1 MRSIFADRGWHG
13 TANVERDREVR
24 VRSATIAR
32 TRETRRF
39 ALATPQAAADH
50 LRMRNVIAALLL
62 TVSGCSLITVQ
73 QDPFPPLEVRA
84 ERPPPGPSR
93 VVLTE
98 SSIKITDKVQF
109 ETGSSEILP
118 VSFGLLDEVAAMLT
132 DNPQIEQLQVEGHT
146 DSTGSA
152 GVNRKLSQQRAESV
166 KKYLAGKGV
175 AAARM
180 VAKGFGPD
188 RAIASNDTDEGKE
201 QNRRVEFN
209 ILKQG
214 PKKTVVTD
222 D

>member
-1 MRSIFADRGWHG
+1 MRF
-13 TANVERDREVR
+13 
-24 VRSATIAR
+24 
-32 TRETRRF
+32 
-39 ALATPQAAADH
+39 L
-50 LRMRNVIAALLL
+50 IAALL
-62 TVSGCSLITVQ
+62 VAAPGCSLITVQ

-109 ETGSSEILP
+109 QTGSSEILP
-118 VSFGLLDEVAAMLT
+118 VSFGLLDEVAAMLK
-132 DNPQIEQLQVEGHT
+132 DNPQIEKLQVEGHT

-152 GVNRKLSQQRAESV
+152 AINRKLSQQRAESV
-166 KKYLAGKGV
+166 LKYLSGKGV
-175 AAARM
+175 LAARM

-188 RAIASNDTDEGKE
+188 RAIATNDTDEGKE

-214 PKKTVVTD
+214 PKKTVVND